1 MKVGLVLGAG
11 GLVGGAWL
19 AAGLQALAE
28 ETGWDP
34 AEAEY
39 LVGTSAGSIAA
50 TLLAARRPFS
60 SPELG
65 SGDTAS
71 PPWAPPE
78 IIELSPF
85 RLHGGLPRFG
95 LGSWSLAFATTAR
108 PYRHTPAALYS
119 AWLPAGIFST
129 EGLSATI
136 RQAAPQGFD
145 AHPNLWVVACDHAT
159 GRRVAFGREG
169 APPAA
174 LPQAVAASCAI
185 PGTYRS
191 VEIAGRHYV
200 DGGMYSTSNLDLL
213 RDQDL
218 DLAICLNPTSTR
230 DLPSGRG
237 PLDLMANAVRR
248 QSGRR
253 LGSEAKKLRAR
264 GTDVVL
270 VQPGAEDLAVM
281 GANLMSPSVARRRRV
296 VEVARRTVAEQLRG
310 PKARELLAEL
320 PRRSSASRAGSPR
333 SGARVRTARPAPP
346 DRAGDR

>member
-1 MKVGLVLGAG
+1 MRVGLVLGAG

-34 AEAEY
+34 ADADH

-50 TLLAARRPFS
+50 SLLAARRPFS
-60 SPELG
+60 SAESG
-65 SGDTAS
+65 SSHGAS
-71 PPWAPPE
+71 AAWAPPE

-119 AWLPAGIFST
+119 AWMPAGIFST
-129 EGLSATI
+129 DGLAETI
-136 RQAAPQGFD
+136 RRAAPHGFD
-145 AHPNLWVVACDHAT
+145 VHPNLWVVACDHAT

-174 LPQAVAASCAI
+174 LPEAVAASCAI

-191 VEIAGRHYV
+191 VKIAGRHYV
-200 DGGMYSTSNLDLL
+200 DGGMYSTSNLDVL
-213 RDQDL
+213 RDQGL
-218 DLAICLNPTSTR
+218 DLVICLNPTSTR
-230 DLPSGRG
+230 ELSSGRG
-237 PLDLMANAVRR
+237 PLELVANAVRR

-264 GTDVVL
+264 GTGVVL
-270 VQPGAEDLAVM
+270 IQPGPEDLAVM

-310 PKARELLAEL
+310 PTARELLAQL
-320 PRRSSASRAGSPR
+320 PRRSSASRAASPR
-333 SGARVRTARPAPP
+333 SGGRPARRPT
-346 DRAGDR
+346 RSA